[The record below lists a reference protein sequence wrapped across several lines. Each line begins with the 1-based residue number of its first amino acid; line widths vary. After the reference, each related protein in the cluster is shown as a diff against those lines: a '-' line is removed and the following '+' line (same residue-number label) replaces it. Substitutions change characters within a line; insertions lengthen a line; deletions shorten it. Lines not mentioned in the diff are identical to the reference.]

1 MGPSADLSRSLDDD
15 SMVDGP
21 LISADALQSA
31 IRREFQTVPTS
42 KHAALLS
49 VVHVWQTHN
58 YSYGFDRVLYNVVS
72 LIPHPANGETT
83 FLSENKTWSR
93 KMCFANT

>member
-31 IRREFQTVPTS
+31 IRREFHTVPTF

-49 VVHVWQTHN
+49 VLHV
-58 YSYGFDRVLYNVVS
+58 
-72 LIPHPANGETT
+72 
-83 FLSENKTWSR
+83 
-93 KMCFANT
+93 

>member
-1 MGPSADLSRSLDDD
+1 MIFIYFFLSGILSLQPMGPSADLSRSLDDD

-31 IRREFQTVPTS
+31 IRREFKAVPTS

-49 VVHVWQTHN
+49 VLHV
-58 YSYGFDRVLYNVVS
+58 
-72 LIPHPANGETT
+72 
-83 FLSENKTWSR
+83 
-93 KMCFANT
+93 